1 MSCKDTVFN
10 NYKRKLFCPKTKF
23 YFIQLS
29 VLKQSMIYVSFFY
42 CSKTDL
48 IHNSTSFKAIITK
61 KKKRL

>member
-1 MSCKDTVFN
+1 MSYKDTVFK

-48 IHNSTSFKAIITK
+48 IHNKLIVFAELRK
-61 KKKRL
+61 LGVY